1 MLTIIT
7 DCVMLVL
14 FFHFQTLSMEE
25 NKALKAKIQGLEYE
39 NKMFKQLLDNLFKHG
54 VKLPTS
60 NFDKLSR

>member
-1 MLTIIT
+1 MLTINSH
-7 DCVMLVL
+7 CVMLV

-25 NKALKAKIQGLEYE
+25 NKAFKAKIQGLEYE
-39 NKMFKQLLDNLFKHG
+39 NKMFKQLLNNLFKHG